1 MQSHIVV
8 LQKCIEMMNTL
19 YLLGGVFEVYHDR
32 GCLGV
37 QIKIRRALMPSSTAH
52 YASEEAVADLIPEAP
67 DEQTTR
73 PF

>member
-19 YLLGGVFEVYHDR
+19 YLLGGVFGVYHDCECF
-32 GCLGV
+32 GA
-37 QIKIRRALMPSSTAH
+37 QIKIRRALMPSSTAP
-52 YASEEAVADLIPEAP
+52 YASEEAAADLIPEAP
-67 DEQTTR
+67 DEQTIR

>member
-19 YLLGGVFEVYHDR
+19 YLLGGMVGVYHDR
-32 GCLGV
+32 GCLGA
-37 QIKIRRALMPSSTAH
+37 QIKIRRALMPSSTDL
-52 YASEEAVADLIPEAP
+52 YASVEAAADLIPEAP
-67 DEQTTR
+67 DEQTIR